1 MNVPEIGTA
10 PVRLCDWIL
19 DVQTSKD
26 FRTGW
31 LLMLLRDGPGYG
43 YDLRRELHARALDFD
58 RAVIYRGLRE
68 MERDGLISSRWTD
81 SEAGP
86 RRRVYRLTDG
96 GHAELARIAGEVG
109 AARDGHEAFLKA
121 YRRES

>member
-1 MNVPEIGTA
+1 MPEFGAA
-10 PVRLCDWIL
+10 PVLLCDWII

-26 FRTGW
+26 FRSGW

-68 MERDGLISSRWTD
+68 MERDGLIASRWTE
-81 SEAGP
+81 SESGP
-86 RRRVYRLTDG
+86 RRRVYSLTKA
-96 GHAELARIAGEVG
+96 GHAELARIAGEIG
-109 AARDGHEAFLKA
+109 AARDGHDAFLRA
-121 YRRES
+121 YRDRRS